1 MANTKKYVSLDKLGL
16 YDEKIKAKIAAD
28 DATTLASAKSYAD
41 GLASNYDAAG
51 AAATVQGKL
60 DAEITRAKG
69 EEARIE
75 GLVNTAQGEVNALEE
90 VVATKADK
98 TALEGFQTTVGTTYE
113 TKTDAAGKL
122 TEAKG
127 YTDTEVLKVQG
138 EVNTLKGKVGT
149 VADDTTVVAMIEAV
163 DGKADKNAGDIVTIN
178 ETIKNIQENAYDDTE
193 LKGLVSDNTAAI
205 EELEKT
211 HGTDKKALE
220 DAIALKADKTALDEV
235 SAVANAAATKVA
247 LEAEVK
253 RATDEETRI
262 EGLVTA
268 EKERAMGIE
277 GGLEDRIE
285 TMEAFWEA
293 AKADGEEGNVIDT
306 LKEIQEYIAG
316 DETGASEMA
325 ASIKQNKDAIEAMD
339 EAYKAADATLQGNID
354 TLAGTVATKA
364 AQSDLENLEGR
375 MDDAEEALGTVD
387 TRIATAITNANLD
400 QYATDTE
407 MSAAVERIAALE
419 TADGVQDGLLE
430 GLRTDVDGKV
440 AQGDFDTLSGKV
452 TTVEGKVATLE
463 GKFGDGEGSVSDM
476 IADAKEEAIN
486 AAAADAT
493 TKANTAETNAK
504 SHADGLNTAMN
515 TRVEALETASA
526 THALASDLTALTGRV
541 TTAEGEIDTLQS
553 EMDAVEALAA
563 ANKAAHEANATAI
576 ATKASQEDLGK
587 LDARVVTLETW
598 HSNFTEVSEEEIND
612 LFN

>member
-16 YDEKIKAKIAAD
+16 YDEKIKEKIAAD

-75 GLVNTAQGEVNALEE
+75 GLVNTAQGEVDALEE

-98 TALEGFQTTVGTTYE
+98 TALEGFQTTVSTTYE
-113 TKTDAAGKL
+113 TKTDATNKL

-127 YTDTEVLKVQG
+127 YTDAEVLKVQG

-193 LKGLVSDNTAAI
+193 LRGLISDNTAAI

-253 RATDEETRI
+253 RATDEEARI

-268 EKERAMGIE
+268 EKERAMGVE

-293 AKADGEEGNVIDT
+293 AAADGTDNNVIDT

-316 DETGASEMA
+316 DETGASEML

-339 EAYKAADATLQGNID
+339 TAYKAADVTLQGNID
-354 TLAGTVATKA
+354 KLAETVATKA
-364 AQSDLENLEGR
+364 AQSDLEALEGR

-407 MSAAVERIAALE
+407 MGAAVERIAALE
-419 TADGVQDGLLE
+419 TADGVQDGLIE

-476 IADAKEEAIN
+476 IADAKTEAIN
-486 AAAADAT
+486 AAAAAADTKDAEIL
-493 TKANTAETNAK
+493 AQAK
-504 SHADGLNTAMN
+504 KYADDEDAKIEE
-515 TRVEALETASA
+515 RVGALETASA
-526 THALASDLTALTGRV
+526 THALASDLTALDGRV
-541 TTAEGEIDTLQS
+541 TTAEGEIDTLQT
-553 EMDAVEALAA
+553 EMDAVELLAA

-576 ATKASQEDLGK
+576 ATKAAQADLEA
-587 LDARVVTLETW
+587 LDGRVVTLETW
-598 HSNFTEVSEEEIND
+598 HNNFTEVSEEEINA